1 MSSDDQE
8 LLKRRMVLMHQPM
21 KRATTKWIDDCLL
34 INTFHTHRTCL
45 WGGGSLVKRDL
56 SGSLVWRLLDESL
69 TGSLVISN
77 SRMVKLLD
85 L

>member
-1 MSSDDQE
+1 MS
-8 LLKRRMVLMHQPM
+8 L
-21 KRATTKWIDDCLL
+21 
-34 INTFHTHRTCL
+34 
-45 WGGGSLVKRDL
+45 GGGGGESLVKRDL